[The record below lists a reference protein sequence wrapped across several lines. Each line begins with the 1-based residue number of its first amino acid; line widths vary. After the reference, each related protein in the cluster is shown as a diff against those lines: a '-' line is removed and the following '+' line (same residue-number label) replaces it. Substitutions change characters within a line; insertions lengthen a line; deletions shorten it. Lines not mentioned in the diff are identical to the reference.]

1 MALLNLFLRKLE
13 GQQCADNPRKSH
25 HVIRSVQLYN
35 FSNFRIWWLGK
46 TKLTGNS
53 VFPSVN
59 RLSSEKFCKLVC
71 RFFCVACSRAQAEVE
86 HLSCWPIKIT
96 RIHTSDIIST
106 FQQWLNLRSRTRAGT
121 SRFSR
126 LAWWARKATTSMNLG
141 RSGYHKCFNFFF
153 NLLLLFTF
161 YLLTL
166 LFLFLFFDPALPVV
180 GNVAEE
186 GVTPVPEGR
195 TNSQGWGLTVDL
207 DWLT

>member
-1 MALLNLFLRKLE
+1 MILE
-13 GQQCADNPRKSH
+13 KDKTHQQ
-25 HVIRSVQLYN
+25 
-35 FSNFRIWWLGK
+35 F
-46 TKLTGNS
+46 
-53 VFPSVN
+53 
-59 RLSSEKFCKLVC
+59 RLSKCQPAEFWAVL
-71 RFFCVACSRAQAEVE
+71 QAGWPFPWRC
-86 HLSCWPIKIT
+86 LFSGSNWGWTSCWPIMIT
-96 RIHTSDIIST
+96 SIHGSTRIST
-106 FQQWLNLRSRTRAGT
+106 FQRWLNLRSRTRAGT